1 MKLKTIKTILR
12 HPLNQQNKLSALMTF
27 FKRGVVIRL
36 HHHPMVYPFL
46 ENTSLV
52 VEKGMSSAELQIY
65 TGLYDLHEM
74 LFLTHYLR
82 PGDTF
87 VDVGANVGV
96 YTLLA
101 AGVAGANAVSFEP
114 IPSTFAKLSRNV
126 AYNVLTDRVDL
137 RNLGVGDKEETLVF
151 TNNLDATNHVVSDEN
166 ELAGATTKVP
176 VDTLDHLLTGKKA
189 NFLKIDV
196 EGFEANVINGA
207 PGTLGSPDLKV
218 IIMETN
224 GLSDQYEFGQNYLH
238 NKLLSLGFAPYSYD
252 AFKRSLQEIST
263 TGAQNTI
270 YLRDPGFVKERIQ
283 SARKIR
289 FRNMLI

>member
-1 MKLKTIKTILR
+1 MKLKTIKTILS

-82 PGDTF
+82 PDDTF

-96 YTLLA
+96 YTILA
-101 AGVAGANAVSFEP
+101 AGVAGSNAISFEP
-114 IPSTFAKLSRNV
+114 IPSTFSKLKRNV
-126 AYNVLTDRVDL
+126 TYNLLEGRVDL
-137 RNLGVGDKEETLVF
+137 RNLGVGDKEEKLVF
-151 TNNLDATNHVVSDEN
+151 TNSLDATNHVISSDEKP
-166 ELAGATTKVP
+166 AGATIEVP
-176 VDTLDHLLTGKKA
+176 VDTLDHLLA
-189 NFLKIDV
+189 NRTPNFIKIDV

-207 PGTLGSPDLKV
+207 PDTLANPELKV

-238 NKLLSLGFAPYSYD
+238 NKLLSLGFTPHSYD
-252 AFKRSLQEIST
+252 PFKRNLQKLET
-263 TGAQNTI
+263 TGASNTI
-270 YLRDPGFVKERIQ
+270 YLRDLEFVQQRIKT
-283 SARKIR
+283 ARRIR
-289 FRNMLI
+289 FRNMNI

>member
-36 HHHPMVYPFL
+36 HRHPMVYPFL

-52 VEKGMSSAELQIY
+52 VERGMSSAELQIY

-101 AGVAGANAVSFEP
+101 AGVAGANAIAFEP
-114 IPSTFAKLSRNV
+114 IPSTFSKLSRNV
-126 AYNVLTDRVDL
+126 AYNALADRVDL

-176 VDTLDHLLTGKKA
+176 VDTLDHLLTGNKA

-207 PGTLGSPDLKV
+207 PDTLSNPDLKV

-238 NKLLSLGFAPYSYD
+238 NKLLSLGFVPHSYD
-252 AFKRSLQEIST
+252 AFKRDLREIST

-283 SARKIR
+283 NARKIR

>member
-1 MKLKTIKTILR
+1 MKLKTIKTILS
-12 HPLNQQNKLSALMTF
+12 HPLNQNNKLPALMTF
-27 FKRGVVIRL
+27 FKRGIVIRL
-36 HHHPMVYPFL
+36 HRHPMVYPFL

-87 VDVGANVGV
+87 VDIGANVGV
-96 YTLLA
+96 YTILA
-101 AGVAGANAVSFEP
+101 AGVAGANAIAFEP
-114 IPSTFAKLSRNV
+114 IPSTFSKLKRNV
-126 AYNVLTDRVDL
+126 TYNQLEGLVDL
-137 RNLGVGDKEETLVF
+137 RNLGVGDKAEKLVF
-151 TNNLDATNHVVSDEN
+151 TNNLDATNHVISNSEGS
-166 ELAGATTKVP
+166 AGATIQVP
-176 VDTLDHLLTGKKA
+176 VDTLDHLLADKAA

-207 PGTLGSPDLKV
+207 PDTLANPNLRV

-238 NKLLSLGFAPYSYD
+238 TKLLDLGFMPHSYD
-252 AFKRSLQEIST
+252 PFKRVLQKLET
-263 TGAQNTI
+263 TGSHDTI
-270 YLRDPGFVKERIQ
+270 YLRDLEFVQERIK
-283 SARKIR
+283 SARRIR
-289 FRNMLI
+289 FRKMDI

>member
-1 MKLKTIKTILR
+1 
-12 HPLNQQNKLSALMTF
+12 MTF
-27 FKRGVVIRL
+27 FKRGIVIRL

-96 YTLLA
+96 YTILA
-101 AGVAGANAVSFEP
+101 AGVAGSNAIAFEP
-114 IPSTFAKLSRNV
+114 IPSTFSKLKRNV
-126 AYNVLTDRVDL
+126 TYNQLEGLVDL
-137 RNLGVGDKEETLVF
+137 RNLGVGDKEEKLVF
-151 TNNLDATNHVVSDEN
+151 TNNLDATNHVISNSQES
-166 ELAGATTKVP
+166 AGATIQVP
-176 VDTLDHLLTGKKA
+176 VDTLDHLLADKTA

-207 PGTLGSPDLKV
+207 PDTLANPNLKV
-218 IIMETN
+218 IFMETN

-238 NKLLSLGFAPYSYD
+238 NKLLDLGFVPYSYD
-252 AFKRSLQEIST
+252 PFKRVLQKLET
-263 TGAQNTI
+263 TGAHDTI
-270 YLRDPGFVKERIQ
+270 YLRDLEFVQERIK
-283 SARKIR
+283 SARRIR
-289 FRNMLI
+289 FRKMDI

>member
-1 MKLKTIKTILR
+1 MKLKTIKTILS
-12 HPLNQQNKLSALMTF
+12 HPLNQQNKLSALITF
-27 FKRGVVIRL
+27 FKRGIVIRL

-114 IPSTFAKLSRNV
+114 IPSTFSKLRRNV
-126 AYNVLTDRVDL
+126 TYNDLLDRVDL

-151 TNNLDATNHVVSDEN
+151 TNNLDATNHVVSSEKD
-166 ELAGATTKVP
+166 LAGATTKVP
-176 VDTLDHLLTGKKA
+176 VDTLDRLLTGKKA

-207 PGTLGSPDLKV
+207 PDTLASPDLKV

-238 NKLLSLGFAPYSYD
+238 NKLLSLGFAPHSYD
-252 AFKRSLQEIST
+252 PFKRNLQEIST
-263 TGAQNTI
+263 TGSQNTI
-270 YLRDPGFVKERIQ
+270 YLRDSGFVRERIQ

-289 FRNMLI
+289 FRDMLI